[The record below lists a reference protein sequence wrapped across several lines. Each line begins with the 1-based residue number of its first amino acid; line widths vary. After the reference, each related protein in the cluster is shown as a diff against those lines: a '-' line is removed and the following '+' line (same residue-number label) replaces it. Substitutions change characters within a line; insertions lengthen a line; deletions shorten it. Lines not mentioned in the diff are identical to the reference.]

1 MEHVRRQPSPP
12 GLRKM
17 TQSIWYLLG
26 SHTGTCPFW
35 DVPRQD
41 RCCLSQICQRSL
53 NGVPSGESWESKA
66 TFQTA
71 QTPPPP
77 NSTGHRFALIMNSN
91 RNFYI
96 PNSIKMFP
104 KLKSLTWSI
113 AAKLKDFPIAALSDN
128 GLFCFQGG
136 KALALANELYCN
148 VQCPLIVYYILALGT

>member
-1 MEHVRRQPSPP
+1 MGFPV
-12 GLRKM
+12 
-17 TQSIWYLLG
+17 G
-26 SHTGTCPFW
+26 SHGSQRPLSKPLKPHLPPILQATG
-35 DVPRQD
+35 
-41 RCCLSQICQRSL
+41 
-53 NGVPSGESWESKA
+53 
-66 TFQTA
+66 
-71 QTPPPP
+71 
-77 NSTGHRFALIMNSN
+77 FALIMNSN